1 MTLHLALKI
10 ALAAALGLAVA
21 QALDLPY
28 PEYAVLAAATV
39 TDVHAGPSAVL
50 GVLRMV
56 GSAVGIGL
64 ALLLVE
70 VTGVS
75 PWSVGFASL
84 IAIGTCVL
92 VHSAAAAR
100 LSIIVLG
107 VGTLGIGDGVEAW
120 AGDRL
125 LTTGSRCRRHGD
137 HQRRA
142 VAESTDRR
150 VPVPAATTA
159 LATPHR
165 RTRVA
170 CGSAPVDP
178 SRHRQRGMSDV
189 TFRTRHSVSS
199 SSWRAR
205 SRRCRAFATA

>member
-56 GSAVGIGL
+56 GSAVGVGFSV
-64 ALLLVE
+64 LLVE

-75 PWSVGFASL
+75 PWSVGAASL

-92 VHSAAAAR
+92 VRSAAAAR

-125 LTTGSRCRRHGD
+125 LTTGVGVVVTVIIS
-137 HQRRA
+137 A
-142 VAESTDRR
+142 V
-150 VPVPAATTA
+150 PW
-159 LATPHR
+159 
-165 RTRVA
+165 
-170 CGSAPVDP
+170 P
-178 SRHRQRGMSDV
+178 SRQIDAFLSPLRRLHWPRRIVGHVSPADQHRL
-189 TFRTRHSVSS
+189 TRAGIVSEE
-199 SSWRAR
+199 
-205 SRRCRAFATA
+205 

>member
-125 LTTGSRCRRHGD
+125 LTTGVGVVVTVIIS
-137 HQRRA
+137 A
-142 VAESTDRR
+142 V
-150 VPVPAATTA
+150 PW
-159 LATPHR
+159 
-165 RTRVA
+165 
-170 CGSAPVDP
+170 P
-178 SRHRQRGMSDV
+178 SRQIDAFLSPLRRLHWPRRIVGHVSPADQHRL
-189 TFRTRHSVSS
+189 TRAGIVSEE
-199 SSWRAR
+199 
-205 SRRCRAFATA
+205 